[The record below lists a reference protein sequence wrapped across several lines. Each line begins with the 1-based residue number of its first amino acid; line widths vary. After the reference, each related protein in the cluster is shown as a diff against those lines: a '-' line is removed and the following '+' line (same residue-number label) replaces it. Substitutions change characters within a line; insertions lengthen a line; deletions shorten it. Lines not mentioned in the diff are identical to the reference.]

1 MPSSVHPPHEAQKP
15 RIWLRVRA
23 EDTIGVGGSTSFA
36 MERAMTVG
44 NYIKKRPGCKKKRGG
59 NWDSLGTE
67 GNVRARSA
75 CPTRGCGIFHENKFW
90 PKSPKPDRLGGPAG
104 FRIKFIFVDLAETL
118 VQSGFRKSGLRK
130 IRFSKNLDIKI
141 LRTNSL
147 AGRFRAGRTVTAST
161 MIAQVW
167 WRAQGQMSQGG
178 VEKGQASLVHSG
190 VTNYGFCGRASGR
203 GDVSDKIDPSPSQKY
218 RTRRGPSADA
228 RVPVPESPPERE
240 TWPAALR
247 QFRRHARRAEIL
259 RPLAGSPCT
268 RRASLFCVCP
278 WITTKEN
285 APLHFLQ
292 EPGRKG
298 SLERS
303 KPAGSSYAQGRC
315 WRYFAACR
323 RSSRDFTSAFNPSGR
338 WLPKRAKCSLIDGT
352 SASHPS
358 ISTLSNSST

>member
-1 MPSSVHPPHEAQKP
+1 
-15 RIWLRVRA
+15 
-23 EDTIGVGGSTSFA
+23 

-178 VEKGQASLVHSG
+178 CGKGASQLG
-190 VTNYGFCGRASGR
+190 PLGRH
-203 GDVSDKIDPSPSQKY
+203 
-218 RTRRGPSADA
+218 
-228 RVPVPESPPERE
+228 E
-240 TWPAALR
+240 LR
-247 QFRRHARRAEIL
+247 FL
-259 RPLAGSPCT
+259 R
-268 RRASLFCVCP
+268 
-278 WITTKEN
+278 
-285 APLHFLQ
+285 
-292 EPGRKG
+292 
-298 SLERS
+298 
-303 KPAGSSYAQGRC
+303 
-315 WRYFAACR
+315 
-323 RSSRDFTSAFNPSGR
+323 
-338 WLPKRAKCSLIDGT
+338 
-352 SASHPS
+352 
-358 ISTLSNSST
+358 